1 MVGDG
6 MGDYPLPELG
16 GRTPL
21 EVACTSNM
29 DSVARGGTG
38 GLVRTIPDGMP
49 PGSDVANL
57 SIFGYDPRKYYTG
70 RAPLEAAS
78 MGVALGE
85 GEVAFR
91 CNLVCVVEGR
101 MVDYSAGHISTE
113 EARELISLLGEHLG
127 SDRVRFYP
135 GVSYRHLLVA
145 QGKFDG
151 LQTTPPHDIIGELVD
166 RYLPEGEGAE
176 VLWDLM
182 EASEAIF
189 EDADVNRRRR
199 AQGELPVT
207 GIWPWGQ
214 GRSPRLPPLEVEGGV
229 ISAVD
234 LIRGIGV
241 LTGLRVVPVPGITGY
256 LDTNYEG
263 KASYALE
270 ALRESDLVYLHV
282 EAPDEAGHA
291 GSIED
296 KIRAIEDFDR
306 KVVGP
311 VWEGIKRMGGKLL
324 VLADHRTPIP
334 VRTHT
339 SEPVPFVIWPGDLP
353 LQAFSEKAAEDGLW
367 VEEGHRLM
375 EMLYNPENSP
385 LSTFWGPEVL

>member
-1 MVGDG
+1 MKVAILVGDG
-6 MGDYPLPELG
+6 MADYPLPELE

-21 EVACTSNM
+21 EVALTPNM
-29 DSVARGGTG
+29 DAIARGGTG

-57 SIFGYDPRKYYTG
+57 SIFGYDPLRYYTG

-78 MGVALGE
+78 VGVALGD

-91 CNLVCVVEGR
+91 CNLVTIEDGV

-113 EARELISLLGEHLG
+113 EAKELILLLDERLG
-127 SDRVRFYP
+127 SEEVRFHP
-135 GVSYRHLLVA
+135 GVSYRHLLVIR
-145 QGKFDG
+145 GEFCG
-151 LQTTPPHDIIGELVD
+151 LRTTPPHDITGRPVAP
-166 RYLPEGEGAE
+166 YLPEGEGSE
-176 VLWDLM
+176 VLRELM
-182 EASEAIF
+182 GDSEALLR
-189 EDADVNRRRR
+189 DAEVNRRRR
-199 AQGELPVT
+199 AMGKPPAT

-214 GRSPRLPPLEVEGGV
+214 GKTPRLPGLRERFGVEGGV

-234 LIRGIGV
+234 LVRGIGV
-241 LTGLRVVPVPGITGY
+241 LAGLRVVDVPGATGY

-270 ALRESDLVYLHV
+270 VLREQDFVYLHV

-291 GSIED
+291 GGIED
-296 KIRAIEDFDR
+296 KIRAIEDFDE

-311 VWEGIKRMGGKLL
+311 VWEGIGRMGGRIL
-324 VLADHRTPIP
+324 VLPDHRTPIP

-339 SEPVPFVIWPGDLP
+339 PEPVPFAIWPGNVPLP
-353 LQAFSEKAAEDGLW
+353 EFSESAGEGGLR
-367 VEEGHRLM
+367 VEKGHELM
-375 EMLYNPENSP
+375 EMLIK
-385 LSTFWGPEVL
+385 GR